1 MTPMGMGMP
10 ITPFMPLIKKPDFP
24 PDVITLFNYQFLDV
38 NGIRYPLD
46 CKCRKIDRKGKM

>member
-24 PDVITLFNYQFLDV
+24 PDVITLVNY
-38 NGIRYPLD
+38 
-46 CKCRKIDRKGKM
+46 